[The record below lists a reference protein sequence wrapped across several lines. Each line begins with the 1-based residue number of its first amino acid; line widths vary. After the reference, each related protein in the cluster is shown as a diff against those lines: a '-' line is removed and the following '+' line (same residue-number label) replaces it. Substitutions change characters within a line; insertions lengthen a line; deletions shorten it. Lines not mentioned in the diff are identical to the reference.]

1 MKLKDLEWLR
11 LALERKTETEI
22 DEFKKNY
29 ERERE
34 IERRH
39 FDQWKWQLDEDTYM
53 FNLQKERL
61 IKAEEERNRLDIE
74 YTKLKQERDKMTID
88 IS

>member
-1 MKLKDLEWLR
+1 MKLKDLERLR

-22 DEFKKNY
+22 DEFKKEW

-39 FDQWKWQLDEDTYM
+39 FDQRKRQLEEDTYM

-61 IKAEEERNRLDIE
+61 LKAEEDRNRLDIDSS
-74 YTKLKQERDKMTID
+74 KLKQDRDKMLID
-88 IS
+88 L

>member
-39 FDQWKWQLDEDTYM
+39 FDQWKRQLEEDTYM

-74 YTKLKQERDKMTID
+74 YTKLKQERDKLTID

>member
-1 MKLKDLEWLR
+1 LKLKDLERLR

-22 DEFKKNY
+22 DEFKKEW

-39 FDQWKWQLDEDTYM
+39 FDQRKRQLEEDTYM

-61 IKAEEERNRLDIE
+61 LKAEEDRNRLDIDSS
-74 YTKLKQERDKMTID
+74 KLKQDRDKMLID
-88 IS
+88 L

>member
-39 FDQWKWQLDEDTYM
+39 FDQWKRQLEEDTYM